1 MDHSKLRQEKLEP
14 RLRSMLSDPGV
25 ADSLPVIVQTFQG
38 VTPQVLDLLKM
49 WKGSYKDDLKIIKGF
64 TADLSPKAIEALIL
78 SDLIKAISYD
88 AQVQGMGG

>member
-1 MDHSKLRQEKLEP
+1 MVHSKIRQEKIEP
-14 RLRSMLSDPGV
+14 RLRTMLADPSV

-38 VTPQVLDLLKM
+38 VNPQVLDMLKV
-49 WKGSYKDDLKIIKGF
+49 WKGTYKDDLSIIKGF

-88 AQVQGMGG
+88 AQFNGL